1 MSPAKSSV
9 FKRAAVIY
17 CPLIIARSTGGLR
30 KSGSLDFCVKISNY
44 CLLAQIKKIRCS
56 SNKTLCRRL
65 VCNLGSEGYNTG
77 SVFNFE
83 VIGRS
88 NLGGV
93 LAVNK
98 SQNDGIW
105 ISRVLHGKDLFYWDA
120 RVWSYTTW
128 LEPFMKTAWSAR
140 GWLIGGNSKRK
151 RHKRTKM
158 ILRVLQNSVF
168 CRIQTGLSLR
178 NLELR
183 VLCDFLKR
191 PRKAQILCSFWWVSV
206 IVQIHVSITSNKM

>member
-1 MSPAKSSV
+1 MYDSSSHSFQTVWIECILIPNSPQKLYE
-9 FKRAAVIY
+9 I
-17 CPLIIARSTGGLR
+17 
-30 KSGSLDFCVKISNY
+30 VKHKKMNNNHY
-44 CLLAQIKKIRCS
+44 TEHLLP
-56 SNKTLCRRL
+56 TM
-65 VCNLGSEGYNTG
+65 G
-77 SVFNFE
+77 SVFPKREAPGITRQWFF
-83 VIGRS
+83 VCLDRS

-98 SQNDGIW
+98 SQNNGFW

-128 LEPFMKTAWSAR
+128 LEPFRKTAWSAR

-158 ILRVLQNSVF
+158 ILRVLQNSIF

-183 VLCDFLKR
+183 VLCDF
-191 PRKAQILCSFWWVSV
+191 
-206 IVQIHVSITSNKM
+206 